1 MGISLNAAALL
12 SGNGIDVNSLVNQIQ
27 SQQSGQLKVWQQE
40 QTDLQT
46 QATALTTLNTDLSN
60 LKTAMNALSDPLGAL
75 TAVAANS
82 SMPAILTATAD
93 TTAAAANHTII
104 VSTLASAGTVYTK
117 SVAGGADV
125 SILPSGAT
133 GGNLTLQIGGSAGST
148 QTIQITA
155 GSNDTVT
162 TLASYINAQSAENN
176 WGVTASVLSD
186 ATGARLA
193 IYSQAT
199 GTPGALAI
207 TGNTTTGMLNTAS
220 MSSADASILASGQG
234 TGTIL
239 LQIGG
244 SSGTTAT
251 LAITAG
257 SNDTLNT
264 LASYINDQSTQNSW
278 GVTASV
284 VQDSGGYHLN
294 LESQATGAAG
304 VLQFTSNDTT
314 LTTVANPA
322 TSLDFVAPI
331 GGTNATFSIDGIPF
345 SSTSNTATG
354 ALPGVTLNLVSA
366 EPTVPVQ
373 LSVGPDTAQAT
384 TAINGFVVAYN
395 TLITAINDQFA
406 IDPTTNLEGPLGSD
420 GSLRSLQSSLL
431 ADVSYSP
438 ASNGLVNLRSLGI
451 QTNQD
456 GTLSIGTTVDNQ
468 SLTDVMTAD
477 PAAFLNFFQNSTT
490 GFAHNFNADL
500 TNLTSIVDGP
510 LNLDLAQN
518 STEQSNLTDQI
529 NNFNDRMASQKT
541 QLIAQFSQVNAA
553 LESYPYLLA
562 ELNAALGNP
571 YTPTSS
577 NTTPTSGSSTSSS
590 SNG

>member
-1 MGISLNAAALL
+1 MARPRRW
-12 SGNGIDVNSLVNQIQ
+12 Q
-27 SQQSGQLKVWQQE
+27 SPLAVTIRS
-40 QTDLQT
+40 
-46 QATALTTLNTDLSN
+46 TA
-60 LKTAMNALSDPLGAL
+60 
-75 TAVAANS
+75 
-82 SMPAILTATAD
+82 
-93 TTAAAANHTII
+93 
-104 VSTLASAGTVYTK
+104 
-117 SVAGGADV
+117 
-125 SILPSGAT
+125 
-133 GGNLTLQIGGSAGST
+133 
-148 QTIQITA
+148 
-155 GSNDTVT
+155 
-162 TLASYINAQSAENN
+162 
-176 WGVTASVLSD
+176 
-186 ATGARLA
+186 
-193 IYSQAT
+193 
-199 GTPGALAI
+199 
-207 TGNTTTGMLNTAS
+207 
-220 MSSADASILASGQG
+220 
-234 TGTIL
+234 
-239 LQIGG
+239 
-244 SSGTTAT
+244 
-251 LAITAG
+251 
-257 SNDTLNT
+257 

-395 TLITAINDQFA
+395 TLITAINNQFA

-456 GTLSIGTTVDNQ
+456 GTLEYWD
-468 SLTDVMTAD
+468 
-477 PAAFLNFFQNSTT
+477 
-490 GFAHNFNADL
+490 H
-500 TNLTSIVDGP
+500 
-510 LNLDLAQN
+510 
-518 STEQSNLTDQI
+518 
-529 NNFNDRMASQKT
+529 RR
-541 QLIAQFSQVNAA
+541 
-553 LESYPYLLA
+553 
-562 ELNAALGNP
+562 
-571 YTPTSS
+571 
-577 NTTPTSGSSTSSS
+577 
-590 SNG
+590 